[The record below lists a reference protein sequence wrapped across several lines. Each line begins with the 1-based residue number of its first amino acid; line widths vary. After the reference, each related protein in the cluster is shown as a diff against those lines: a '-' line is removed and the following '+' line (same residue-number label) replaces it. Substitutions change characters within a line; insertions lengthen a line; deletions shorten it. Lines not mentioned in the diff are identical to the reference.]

1 VASVP
6 GVRLKRALIFVH
18 RWLGVALCLIFL
30 LWFPSGLV
38 MMYWD
43 FPSVSPGDRVERA
56 PALDGSKVRLSPG
69 EAYETLGVARPPTQV
84 TLLTFDGRPAYRFRA
99 GRETTLVYADTG
111 EEQGDVSTE
120 MMQRA
125 ASAWTGKPM
134 SVANAEQLEEVD
146 QWTLQGEF
154 RNERPL
160 WKYSWPGGE
169 QVYVSGTSGEVV
181 QYTTTA
187 SRLGAYFGAIP
198 HWMYFTPL
206 RKHGPQW
213 SSFVIWSSG
222 IATGSAILGLVIGIW
237 MYSPS
242 KRYRNAGT
250 ATSIPY
256 RGQKRWHTLFG
267 LIFGIGAVTWAF
279 SGMLSME
286 PFPLTRPSA
295 GASSGGAGG
304 GRRGGG
310 NAGIPQAFRGRPQLS
325 AFAAKPPSDALLQL
339 RGLQVKEMELSSFA
353 GDAVY
358 LATLRPGETRIV
370 PVDGELRTEFDRQRI
385 MDIATKAAQPATL
398 AELRVLD
405 QYDRYYLDRHRERP
419 LPVVLARLNDADGTR
434 YYIDP
439 QTGRIVGSYSARSWM
454 ERWLYHGLHSFDF
467 PWLYNYRP
475 AWDIVVITFMV
486 GGTALCVTSL
496 ILAWRVVGRKLA
508 LVAGAPAREASF
520 GEDLA

>member
-1 VASVP
+1 VTSTA
-6 GVRLKRALIFVH
+6 GVRLKRLLIFVH

-43 FPSVSPGDRVERA
+43 FPDISPADRLERA
-56 PALDGSKVRLSPG
+56 PALDASTVRLSPA
-69 EAYETLGVARPPTQV
+69 EAYATLGVAQPPTQV
-84 TLLTFDGRPAYRFRA
+84 SLITFDGRPAYRFRA
-99 GRETTLVYADTG
+99 GRETTHVYADTG

-120 MMQRA
+120 MMQRSVA
-125 ASAWTGKPM
+125 AWTGQPVSAAK
-134 SVANAEQLEEVD
+134 AELVEEVD
-146 QWTLQGEF
+146 QWTLQGQF
-154 RNERPL
+154 RNEQPL
-160 WKYSWPGGE
+160 WKYSFPDGE
-169 QVYVSGTSGEVV
+169 QVYVSGASGEVV

-187 SRLGAYFGAIP
+187 SRIGAYFGAIP

-213 SSFVIWSSG
+213 SQFVVWSSG
-222 IATGSAILGLVIGIW
+222 IATGSAILGIVIGVW

-250 ATSIPY
+250 PTSIPY
-256 RGQKRWHTLFG
+256 RGQKRWHTLLG
-267 LIFGIGAVTWAF
+267 LIFGLGAATWAF

-286 PFPLTRPSA
+286 PFPLTTGPRPA
-295 GASSGGAGG
+295 RQAGG
-304 GRRGGG
+304 GRGGG
-310 NAGIPQAFRGRPQLS
+310 GIPQALRARVELP
-325 AFAAKPPSDALLQL
+325 AFAARHPSEALALLKDL
-339 RGLQVKEMELSSFA
+339 EIKELDLTTFDGEPA
-353 GDAVY
+353 Y
-358 LATLRPGETRIV
+358 LATLRQGDTRVV
-370 PVDGELRTEFDRQRI
+370 PVKGAVLPEFDRRRV
-385 MDIATKAAQPATL
+385 MDVVAKAAQPAGL
-398 AELRVLD
+398 AELRVID
-405 QYDRYYLDRHRERP
+405 QYDRYYLDRHRQRP
-419 LPVVLARLNDADGTR
+419 LPVILARLNDADATR

-439 QTGRIVGSYSARSWM
+439 KTARIVGNYSARSWM

-475 AWDIVVITFMV
+475 LWDIVVIAFMV

-508 LVAGAPAREASF
+508 LVVGTPQREASF